1 MPIAEEPS
9 AALGGTMGVVEVEE
23 SNTGNPAT
31 EAPVA
36 EVTATK
42 EEAEI
47 EEIIHPEEEEKVAPQ
62 CVCVMRK
69 RGDEWVFYE
78 EDHSDCVVRKLQ
90 RIVEDLM
97 GQIKVRALKPQF
109 FLSSLCSGISI
120 TDASLYCRALKK
132 HRSTERSASTQSS

>member
-1 MPIAEEPS
+1 MPIAKEPS
-9 AALGGTMGVVEVEE
+9 AASGGTMGVVEVEE
-23 SNTGNPAT
+23 SGTGNPAT

-36 EVTATK
+36 EATATK

-47 EEIIHPEEEEKVAPQ
+47 DEIIHPEEEKVAPQ
-62 CVCVMRK
+62 CVRVTRK

-78 EDHSDCVVRKLQ
+78 EDHLDRAVRKLQ
-90 RIVEDLM
+90 RTVEDLM

-109 FLSSLCSGISI
+109 FVSSLCSGISV

-132 HRSTERSASTQSS
+132 YQSTESGALTQSSR